1 MFAVPTLPAAEA
13 ASLLLEVLATTLA
26 ATALGQPTYAPD
38 GTLAEVQLDYL
49 NPAGHTLLAQPEP
62 AAPAF
67 STYFPE
73 SQRPAVLALC
83 QQVAA
88 TGEPGKLA
96 VAYLAPGRPRPALL
110 AVRRSGAR
118 LVLSLAPVPTAE
130 GAASALALR
139 TSEANEDAAIA
150 EALRQ
155 REQLYHVLEQAPA
168 MIGVFGGPQHVFE
181 FVNPL
186 YQALV
191 GQRPLV
197 GQPIAKAMPEL
208 VDQEIFS
215 LLDQVYQTGET
226 YYAHDMLV
234 QLDHANDGRRELDKR
249 YYNFIYQARR
259 NAAGAIDGIFTFA
272 YDVTTQ
278 VVARQQTEGLNAEM
292 ANVNEELQAAN
303 EELIA
308 NNTELVHSQMQL
320 GRLTKELEMR
330 VQERTHAAE
339 LAQATAE
346 FQRAQ
351 LNELFMQAPAAVCV
365 LAGPSW
371 VYELVNAS
379 YQRSFP
385 GRRLLGRPLLE
396 ALPELRETS
405 LPAVLEHV
413 YATGETY
420 HAQELPLRMAR
431 VQGGPLEDMFWT
443 FTYQARR
450 NVLGQIDGVLVFAF
464 DMSEPVRA
472 RKLMEASQQ
481 RTQAL
486 ADELTRA
493 NTRLRGVNADLDS
506 FVYAASHDLKAPITN
521 IEGLAQALREELDM
535 AAASPMATT
544 ILGLMQHSVGRF
556 QRTIASLTDV
566 SRLQQSQDAAATPV
580 PLRAL
585 VEDICLDLRPLLT
598 VSGGTITVAPDSC
611 PTILFAEKNLRS
623 VVFNLLSNALKYR
636 HPQRPPQVRVGCHP
650 DGAGAVV
657 LEVADNGLG
666 LTPAQQAQVF
676 DMFQRLHDHVEGSGV
691 GLYLVKKVVEN
702 AEGSISVRSQLG
714 EGSTFTV
721 VLPGQAQP

>member
-1 MFAVPTLPAAEA
+1 MLSVPNLPAAETT
-13 ASLLLEVLATTLA
+13 SLLLEVLAATLA
-26 ATALGQPTYAPD
+26 ATALGHPAYAPD
-38 GTLAEVQLDYL
+38 GTLTEVLLDYL
-49 NPAGHTLLAQPEP
+49 NPAGHTLLAPPEP
-62 AAPAF
+62 AAPTF
-67 STYFPE
+67 STYFPA

-88 TGEPGKLA
+88 TGEPGQLA
-96 VAYLAPGRPRPALL
+96 VAYLAPGRPRPAQL

-139 TSEANEDAAIA
+139 TSEASEAAAIA
-150 EALRQ
+150 EAQRQ
-155 REQLYHVLEQAPA
+155 RAQLYHMLEQAPA
-168 MIGVFGGPQHVFE
+168 MICVFGGPQHVFE
-181 FVNPL
+181 FVNPP

-197 GQPIAKAMPEL
+197 GLPLAEAMPEL
-208 VDQEIFS
+208 VGQELFS
-215 LLDQVYQTGET
+215 LLDRVYQTGET
-226 YYAHDMLV
+226 YYAHDRLV

-249 YYNFIYQARR
+249 YYDFIYQARR

-272 YDVTTQ
+272 YEVTTQ
-278 VVARQQTEGLNAEM
+278 VMARQQTESLNAEL

-308 NNTELVHSQMQL
+308 NNNELIYSQMRL
-320 GRLTKELEMR
+320 GRLTKELELR
-330 VQERTHAAE
+330 VQERTRTAE

-351 LNELFMQAPAAVCV
+351 LNELFMQAPAAICV

-371 VYELVNAS
+371 IYELVNAS

-385 GRRLLGRPLLE
+385 GRRLLGKPLLE
-396 ALPELRETS
+396 ALPELRETP
-405 LPAVLEHV
+405 LPTWLAHV

-420 HAQELPLRMAR
+420 HAQELPVRLAR
-431 VQGGPLEDMFWT
+431 VQGGPLEDVFWT

-450 NVLGQIDGVLVFAF
+450 DALGQIDGVLVFAF

-472 RKLMEASQQ
+472 RQLVEASQQ

-486 ADELTRA
+486 ADELTRT
-493 NTRLRGVNADLDS
+493 NTRLRSVNADLDS

-521 IEGLAQALREELDM
+521 IEGLAQALREELNTLS
-535 AAASPMATT
+535 ASPIATT
-544 ILGLMQHSVGRF
+544 ILGLMADSVGRF
-556 QRTIASLTDV
+556 QRTISSLTDV
-566 SRLQQSQDAAATPV
+566 SRLQQSYAAAATPV

-585 VEDICLDLRPLLT
+585 VDDICLDLRPLLT
-598 VSGGTITVAPDSC
+598 VSGGSITVDPDSC

-636 HPQRPPQVRVGCHP
+636 HPQRPPLVRVGCHP
-650 DGAGAVV
+650 DGAGAIV
-657 LEVADNGLG
+657 LEVEDNGLG

-702 AEGSISVRSQLG
+702 TGGRISVRSQPG